1 MYSFFLFCL
10 VQIITYSIS
19 IPQVFAQSRLSWEIV
34 AGSQNTEITAL
45 KVSDNTLYIATYN
58 KVYVVRNGAW
68 KQIFP
73 VQSDQNEYFPVSLD
87 VEGQRILIGTL
98 GSGVFLSENG
108 GLTWR
113 NIVQGIEQT
122 GRGVIATHIL
132 RGATAPFRYM
142 ISVDGFGMYVGD
154 GTQWILL
161 NTGISTNTGSS
172 SRVIAPDSRLG
183 FVIGTMANG
192 ILYSLGYNLLGGH
205 HEWIP
210 MANSF
215 SPGDAVY
222 DLVIAGDTL
231 IVGSNLGVRLSTN
244 QGRTWTRHTM
254 GIRPESRFLMDI
266 EKIGSTL
273 YAGSL
278 GVTTNIGYVYA
289 SNDGG
294 TTWSITNSLLPMENI
309 FALASDR
316 EFLYAGTANG
326 LFRARHSTT
335 TSVRSN
341 RVSVMNL
348 THFPHPVEQSATIQF
363 SLAQTGVAQV
373 TLHDMTGRTIATLA
387 EGMYGAGQHSIP
399 FDVQRLGIPSGM
411 YVYRVRTQEETL
423 AQPLVIVR

>member
-1 MYSFFLFCL
+1 VCGFPP
-10 VQIITYSIS
+10 IRGE
-19 IPQVFAQSRLSWEIV
+19 PGR
-34 AGSQNTEITAL
+34 
-45 KVSDNTLYIATYN
+45 AT
-58 KVYVVRNGAW
+58 RW
-68 KQIFP
+68 
-73 VQSDQNEYFPVSLD
+73 
-87 VEGQRILIGTL
+87 
-98 GSGVFLSENG
+98 
-108 GLTWR
+108 
-113 NIVQGIEQT
+113 
-122 GRGVIATHIL
+122 
-132 RGATAPFRYM
+132 
-142 ISVDGFGMYVGD
+142 
-154 GTQWILL
+154 
-161 NTGISTNTGSS
+161 
-172 SRVIAPDSRLG
+172 G
-183 FVIGTMANG
+183 FVRKA
-192 ILYSLGYNLLGGH
+192 
-205 HEWIP
+205 
-210 MANSF
+210 
-215 SPGDAVY
+215 D
-222 DLVIAGDTL
+222 
-231 IVGSNLGVRLSTN
+231 
-244 QGRTWTRHTM
+244 
-254 GIRPESRFLMDI
+254 FLMDI

-341 RVSVMNL
+341 RVSVTNL

-373 TLHDMTGRTIATLA
+373 TLHDMTGRTVATLA
-387 EGMYGAGQHSIP
+387 EGMYGAGHHSIP